1 MNTSIW
7 KWGNTVH
14 ITKMGIEGTVA
25 LASLA
30 AAITTVLIATNIVAV
45 PESLA
50 LISTVVNPIGI
61 AALFIAAIYFTILA
75 ISSYQQM
82 RKNEEMS
89 EAKTSEGAGE
99 VEAKIADLAT
109 KTELSTKADKTEV
122 EAKIAGLATKADLNT
137 KADKAEVEA
146 KIAGLA
152 TKADLNTKADKTEV
166 EAKIAGLAS
175 KADLSAKADKAEV
188 VPTVLKLS
196 ENDVKQLKQILGLQ
210 EQVT

>member
-1 MNTSIW
+1 
-7 KWGNTVH
+7 
-14 ITKMGIEGTVA
+14 MGIEGTVA

-82 RKNEEMS
+82 RKNEEMG
-89 EAKTSEGAGE
+89 EAKSSGGAGE

-122 EAKIAGLATKADLNT
+122 EAKIANLATKADLST

-152 TKADLNTKADKTEV
+152 TKADLSTKADLNTKADKSDVDRQIGDIQTKLNE
-166 EAKIAGLAS
+166 
-175 KADLSAKADKAEV
+175 LS
-188 VPTVLKLS
+188 
-196 ENDVKQLKQILGLQ
+196 VKQHQASAAPVLGY
-210 EQVT
+210 

>member
-1 MNTSIW
+1 
-7 KWGNTVH
+7 
-14 ITKMGIEGTVA
+14 MGIEGTVT

-50 LISTVVNPIGI
+50 LISTIVNPIGI
-61 AALFIAAIYFTILA
+61 AALFIAAIYFATLA
-75 ISSYQQM
+75 YCSYKQM
-82 RKNEEMS
+82 HKNEEIG
-89 EAKTSEGAGE
+89 EAKSSGGAGE

-122 EAKIAGLATKADLNT
+122 EAKIAGLASKADLNT

-152 TKADLNTKADKTEV
+152 TEADLSTKADKADLNTKADESDVDRQIGDIQTKLNE
-166 EAKIAGLAS
+166 
-175 KADLSAKADKAEV
+175 LS
-188 VPTVLKLS
+188 
-196 ENDVKQLKQILGLQ
+196 VKQHQASAAPVLGY
-210 EQVT
+210 

>member
-7 KWGNTVH
+7 KWGNAVH

-82 RKNEEMS
+82 HKNEEINGAETS
-89 EAKTSEGAGE
+89 TENAKATKEVEELIQSKIEAKTKDLVTGE
-99 VEAKIADLAT
+99 AL
-109 KTELSTKADKTEV
+109 KTALK
-122 EAKIAGLATKADLNT
+122 
-137 KADKAEVEA
+137 
-146 KIAGLA
+146 
-152 TKADLNTKADKTEV
+152 
-166 EAKIAGLAS
+166 
-175 KADLSAKADKAEV
+175 AKADKKYVDEQLAEKADASALKAKADRKYV
-188 VPTVLKLS
+188 DDQLAEKADASVLKAKADKSDVDRQIGGIQTKLNELS
-196 ENDVKQLKQILGLQ
+196 VKQHQASPAPVSVLG
-210 EQVT
+210 

>member
-1 MNTSIW
+1 MNTNIW
-7 KWGNTVH
+7 KWGNTLH

-50 LISTVVNPIGI
+50 LISTIVNPIGI

-82 RKNEEMS
+82 RKNEEIG
-89 EAKTSEGAGE
+89 EAKSSGGTG
-99 VEAKIADLAT
+99 
-109 KTELSTKADKTEV
+109 EV

-137 KADKAEVEA
+137 KADKSDVDRQ
-146 KIAGLA
+146 IGDIQ
-152 TKADLNTKADKTEV
+152 TKLNELSVKQHQ
-166 EAKIAGLAS
+166 AS
-175 KADLSAKADKAEV
+175 AA
-188 VPTVLKLS
+188 TVL
-196 ENDVKQLKQILGLQ
+196 GY
-210 EQVT
+210 

>member
-7 KWGNTVH
+7 KWRNTAH

-50 LISTVVNPIGI
+50 FISTIVNPIGI
-61 AALFIAAIYFTILA
+61 AALFIAATYFTILA

-82 RKNEEMS
+82 HKNEEIGEAGTS
-89 EAKTSEGAGE
+89 AENAKVTKEVEELIQSKIEAKTKDL
-99 VEAKIADLAT
+99 VTKEAL
-109 KTELSTKADKTEV
+109 KTALKAKADKADKAEV

-146 KIAGLA
+146 KVAVLA
-152 TKADLNTKADKTEV
+152 TKADLNTKADKSDVDRQIGDIQTKLNE
-166 EAKIAGLAS
+166 
-175 KADLSAKADKAEV
+175 LS
-188 VPTVLKLS
+188 
-196 ENDVKQLKQILGLQ
+196 VKQHQASAA
-210 EQVT
+210 QVLS

>member
-1 MNTSIW
+1 MNTSIR

-14 ITKMGIEGTVA
+14 ITKMGIEGTAA

-89 EAKTSEGAGE
+89 EAKTSGGAGE

-122 EAKIAGLATKADLNT
+122 EAKITGLAS
-137 KADKAEVEA
+137 
-146 KIAGLA
+146 
-152 TKADLNTKADKTEV
+152 KADLNTKADKTALEEV
-166 EAKIAGLAS
+166 QESITSLTTNLGKKLNS
-175 KADLSAKADKAEV
+175 SDLKEKV
-188 VPTVLKLS
+188 KTVLQNPEVTAL
-196 ENDVKQLKQILGLQ
+196 LKEAISQ
-210 EQVT
+210 EA

>member
-1 MNTSIW
+1 MNTSTW

-45 PESLA
+45 PKSLA
-50 LISTVVNPIGI
+50 LISTIVNPIGI

-82 RKNEEMS
+82 RKNEEIG
-89 EAKTSEGAGE
+89 EAKSSGGAGE

-109 KTELSTKADKTEV
+109 KTELVQKLTRV
-122 EAKIAGLATKADLNT
+122 MLIAKLEIY
-137 KADKAEVEA
+137 
-146 KIAGLA
+146 
-152 TKADLNTKADKTEV
+152 
-166 EAKIAGLAS
+166 
-175 KADLSAKADKAEV
+175 
-188 VPTVLKLS
+188 
-196 ENDVKQLKQILGLQ
+196 KQN
-210 EQVT
+210 

>member
-1 MNTSIW
+1 MS
-7 KWGNTVH
+7 
-14 ITKMGIEGTVA
+14 IEGTVA

-50 LISTVVNPIGI
+50 FISTIVNPIGI
-61 AALFIAAIYFTILA
+61 AVLFIAAIYFATLA
-75 ISSYQQM
+75 YCSYKQM
-82 RKNEEMS
+82 HKNEEIG
-89 EAKTSEGAGE
+89 EAKTSRGAGE
-99 VEAKIADLAT
+99 FEAKIADLAT

-122 EAKIAGLATKADLNT
+122 EVKIAGLT
-137 KADKAEVEA
+137 
-146 KIAGLA
+146 
-152 TKADLNTKADKTEV
+152 
-166 EAKIAGLAS
+166 S
-175 KADLSAKADKAEV
+175 KADLSAKAGKTEV

>member
-7 KWGNTVH
+7 KWGNTAH
-14 ITKMGIEGTVA
+14 ITKIGIEGTVA

-50 LISTVVNPIGI
+50 FISTIVNPIGI
-61 AALFIAAIYFTILA
+61 TALSIAAIYFTILA

-82 RKNEEMS
+82 HKNEEIGEAGTS
-89 EAKTSEGAGE
+89 TENAKVTKEVEELIQSKIEAKT
-99 VEAKIADLAT
+99 KDLV
-109 KTELSTKADKTEV
+109 TEKALETALKAKADKAEV

-146 KIAGLA
+146 KVAGLA
-152 TKADLNTKADKTEV
+152 TKADLNTKADRTDVDRQIGDIQTKLNE
-166 EAKIAGLAS
+166 
-175 KADLSAKADKAEV
+175 LS
-188 VPTVLKLS
+188 
-196 ENDVKQLKQILGLQ
+196 VKQHQASATPVLSH
-210 EQVT
+210 